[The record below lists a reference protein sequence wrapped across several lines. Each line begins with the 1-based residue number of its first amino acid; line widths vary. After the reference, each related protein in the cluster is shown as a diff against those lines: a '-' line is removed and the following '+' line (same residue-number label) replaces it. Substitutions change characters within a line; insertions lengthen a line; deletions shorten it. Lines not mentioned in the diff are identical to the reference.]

1 MNPMGYET
9 IDSSTHDQKEQP
21 LTQVKNRHV
30 LICQGL
36 PDLKELLQG
45 PLGCARCA
53 REGKRSMGEV
63 TLKWW

>member
-1 MNPMGYET
+1 MNPMGYDT

-30 LICQGL
+30 SICQGL

-45 PLGCARCA
+45 PLGCAR
-53 REGKRSMGEV
+53 EGKRSMGEV